1 MGRTAYLGLGPGDW
15 KNDPIRRVL
24 ALVALFVAALAAA
37 APAATR
43 PAKAASLQLR
53 LARALAVPHV
63 AGSASAA
70 IAVDLR
76 TGKIVFQRNPSLALV
91 PASNEKLAVTYA
103 ALAAF
108 GPSYRIPTDVL
119 GLGEFRDGVWRGD
132 LVLKGYGDPTLSTPD
147 LRALARALYA
157 GGIRR
162 VTGRIVGD
170 ESYFD
175 SRRVGPGWKS
185 WYYINESPPLSA
197 LAVDRG
203 RYRGLIAPDPALAAA
218 AVLRTELRRLHV
230 RVVGTAVTGRADP
243 DAWPLA
249 TALSPPLHIILRFM
263 NRESDNF
270 TSELLLKHLGTLDG
284 TRGTTARG
292 GRIVRRTLAE
302 NGIPLAGVRIADGSG
317 LSPSNRLTARAL
329 IALLRIAWD
338 DLELRPSF
346 VDSLP
351 VAGRNGTL
359 RDRMRGWPAAGRVTA
374 KTGTT
379 SVSSALSGFVGRRF
393 AFVVLHNGRP
403 ISHFWARR
411 AQDRFA
417 AVLASP
423 YA

>member
-1 MGRTAYLGLGPGDW
+1 V
-15 KNDPIRRVL
+15 RRIV
-24 ALVALFVAALAAA
+24 ALVALLVAGFAPTAPAVA
-37 APAATR
+37 APA
-43 PAKAASLQLR
+43 PSLETR
-53 LARALAVPHV
+53 LARALAVPHLIR
-63 AGSASAA
+63 STSAA
-70 IAVDLR
+70 IAVDLA

-108 GPSYRIPTDVL
+108 GASYRIPTDVL
-119 GLGEFRDGVWRGD
+119 GQGELHDGVWHGD
-132 LVLKGYGDPTLSTPD
+132 LVLKGYGDPTLSTHD
-147 LRALARALYA
+147 LRQLARALHA
-157 GGIRR
+157 AGIRR
-162 VTGRIVGD
+162 VTGRVVGD

-175 SRRVGPGWKS
+175 SRRVGPGWKA

-218 AVLRTELRRLHV
+218 AVLRTEIKRLHV
-230 RVVGTAVTGRADP
+230 HVRGTAVTGHAHV

-249 TALSPPLHIILRFM
+249 TTLSPPLQAILRFM

-270 TSELLLKHLGTLDG
+270 TSELLLKQLGTLDG

-292 GRIVRRTLAE
+292 GRMVRRTLAGD
-302 NGIPLAGVRIADGSG
+302 GIPLAGVRIADGSG
-317 LSPSNRLTARAL
+317 LSPSNRLTAKAL
-329 IALLRIAWD
+329 MAMLRIVWD
-338 DLELRPSF
+338 DLELRPAF
-346 VDSLP
+346 IDSLP

-359 RDRMRGWPAAGRVTA
+359 RDRMRRWPAAGRVAA
-374 KTGTT
+374 KTGKT
-379 SVSSALSGFVGRRF
+379 SVASALSGFVGNRF

-403 ISHFWARR
+403 VSHFWARR

-423 YA
+423 YAP